1 MGQPQGVSGALQH
14 MSCCVFRG
22 KNVKSSVFQKTA
34 TLAVIATLSA
44 GAAQAQVFTGSNTAA
59 DEADATQTAARED
72 INQTNRN
79 DKFGT
84 EGRRLGWYGSV
95 AATAN
100 ATSGNSDT
108 FDIGA
113 GANFGTFDGTNGHDF
128 RLSLKY
134 GETSGTTTASKLSLG
149 YDYTRNLSGRTYA
162 YGKLNTIYDEF
173 GSYTKDTF
181 VGFGL
186 GYRVIDTDQ
195 TRWML
200 QAGPG
205 YRVAEDSTGA
215 DFKETAVAASSKYFQ
230 SLSANAFLTNDTDI
244 LASDSDTVV
253 TNDLGVSMRLT
264 NSLAMRTS
272 VQTTYHTDPTP
283 GLKSTDNTF
292 GVSLVYDFK

>member
-1 MGQPQGVSGALQH
+1 M
-14 MSCCVFRG
+14 
-22 KNVKSSVFQKTA
+22 NSSVFQKSA
-34 TLAVIATLSA
+34 SLAVIAVLAA
-44 GAAQAQVFTGSNTAA
+44 GAAQAQVFTGSNTAS
-59 DEADATQTAARED
+59 DEADATQTSARED

-79 DKFGT
+79 DDFGT
-84 EGRRLGWYGSV
+84 DGRKLGWYGSV

-108 FDIGA
+108 FDMGV

-134 GETSGTTTASKLSLG
+134 GETAGTTTASKLALG
-149 YDYTRNLSGRTYA
+149 YDYTRNLSGKTYA
-162 YGKLNTIYDEF
+162 YGKVNTIYDEF
-173 GSYTKDTF
+173 GSFSRDTF
-181 VGFGL
+181 IGFGV
-186 GYRVIDTDQ
+186 GYRVIDTGQ
-195 TRWML
+195 TRWSL

-205 YRVAEDSTGA
+205 YRIAEDSTGTE
-215 DFKETAVAASSKYFQ
+215 FKEAAIAASSKYYQ

-244 LASDSDTVV
+244 LSSDFDTVV

-292 GVSLVYDFK
+292 GVSLVYDFQ

>member
-1 MGQPQGVSGALQH
+1 M
-14 MSCCVFRG
+14 
-22 KNVKSSVFQKTA
+22 KSSVFKKA
-34 TLAVIATLSA
+34 APLAVVAVLAT
-44 GAAQAQVFTGSNTAA
+44 GTAQGQVFGGSTSAA
-59 DEADATQTAARED
+59 DDSDATQTAARED
-72 INQTNRN
+72 INQTNR
-79 DKFGT
+79 DDSFGT
-84 EGRRLGWYGSV
+84 DGRRLGWYGSV

-108 FDIGA
+108 FDLGA
-113 GANFGTFDGTNGHDF
+113 GAKFGTYDGTNGHDF

-134 GETSGTTTASKLSLG
+134 GETAGTTTSSKLSAG
-149 YDYTRNLSGRTYA
+149 YDYTRNLNERTYV

-173 GSYTKDTF
+173 GSYTRDTF
-181 VGFGL
+181 LGFGA
-186 GYRVIDTDQ
+186 GYRVIDTGT
-195 TRWML
+195 TRWMV

-215 DFKETAVAASSKYFQ
+215 EFKESAIAASSKLYQ
-230 SLSANAFLTNDTDI
+230 QLSATAFLTNDTDI

-264 NSLAMRTS
+264 DSLAVRTS

-292 GVSLVYDFK
+292 GVSLVYDFN